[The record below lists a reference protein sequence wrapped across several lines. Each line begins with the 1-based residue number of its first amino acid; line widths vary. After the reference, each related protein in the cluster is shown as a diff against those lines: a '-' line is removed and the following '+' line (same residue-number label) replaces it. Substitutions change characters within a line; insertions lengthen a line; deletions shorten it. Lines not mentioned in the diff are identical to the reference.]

1 MPHESGAFL
10 YIYYMCP
17 DCLKD
22 KPIWIKGIC
31 KSCYRKAY
39 NKKAFDERKATREN
53 WWKTIQIQPEHKEVI
68 RMSLIRFKYSY
79 EQPLDYMILVHFYL
93 MYKAP
98 WMAEFPDYNQDRTL
112 DKIKPELRK
121 IFK

>member
-1 MPHESGAFL
+1 
-10 YIYYMCP
+10 MCP

-22 KPIWIKGIC
+22 KPLWIKGIC
-31 KSCYRKAY
+31 KSCYRKVY
-39 NKKAFDERKATREN
+39 NKKAFDEKKATREN
-53 WWKTIQIQPEHKEVI
+53 WWKTVDIQPEHKEVI

-79 EQPLDYMILVHFYL
+79 EQPLDYIILVHFYL

-112 DKIKPELRK
+112 DKIKPQLRK